1 MRRLLVFMVGL
12 AVVIASVTP
21 VAALGPA
28 GPRFAFLL
36 DPVAGVKG
44 TSVTARGTCPSPGH
58 GGITLRRPVRSDAIL
73 ATSAGE
79 FDTDAM
85 GRFQSSFRVEAGFLS
100 GDIEVLVNCPDEA
113 GEFAHSYEVQPFA
126 VTEQPTT
133 ISASRIFTG
142 FGPGACGYA
151 FGPGTPMP
159 CEAHVKGFDPAG
171 RMNSTNFYVED
182 WRGGVNV
189 AAGKVGNS
197 TVLLVGSRP
206 PTTSRAQLANLRGER
221 LLQLQPFGAFD
232 GEINVALG
240 DLDGDGSDELVFG
253 AGRGGG
259 PHVKAYSFVGG
270 ALEEVA
276 SFFAYDPTF
285 NGGVNVATADT
296 NGDGKHEIVTG
307 AGPGGGPHVRTFTA
321 QGVPIGNGF
330 FAYAPGFRGGVFVAG
345 GDLADGGAAEIVTGA
360 GAGGGPHVRTFTP
373 DGSPIGNGFFAYD
386 PQFTQGVRVAV
397 GNADGIKGN
406 EIVTGT
412 GTGASHVRVFSP
424 TGGSSHPGFYAY
436 STSTESGVAVAVLP

>member
-12 AVVIASVTP
+12 VVAIASATP
-21 VAALGPA
+21 VGALGPA

-44 TSVTARGTCPSPGH
+44 TSVTARGTCPSSGH
-58 GGITLRRPVRSDAIL
+58 GTVTLRPPIRSDAIFM
-73 ATSAGE
+73 TSVGD
-79 FDTDAM
+79 FDTDAF
-85 GRFQSSFRVEAGFLS
+85 GNFTANFTTEQPYFN
-100 GDIEVLVNCPDEA
+100 GDIEVVISCPDPAA
-113 GEFAHSYEVQPFA
+113 GGHSYEVQPFTIT
-126 VTEQPTT
+126 TETT
-133 ISASRIFTG
+133 NNPSRIFTG
-142 FGPGACGYA
+142 FGPGVCGYGS
-151 FGPGTPMP
+151 FGPLPPLT
-159 CEAHVKGFDPAG
+159 CEPHVKGFDSAG

-189 AAGKVGNS
+189 AAGKVGS
-197 TVLLVGSRP
+197 GTALLVGSRP
-206 PTTSRAQLANLRGER
+206 QTMSRAQLVNLRGER
-221 LLQLQPFGAFD
+221 LLQLQPFGSFE

-253 AGRGGG
+253 AGGGGG

-270 ALEEVA
+270 ALKELV

-296 NGDGKHEIVTG
+296 DGDGKAEIVTG

-321 QGVPIGNGF
+321 QGAPIGDGF

-345 GDLADGGAAEIVTGA
+345 GDLDEGGAAEIVTGA

-386 PQFTQGVRVAV
+386 PQFTQGVRVAA
-397 GNADGIKGN
+397 GNADAASGN

-412 GTGASHVRVFSP
+412 GTGASHVRVFNAAGVAS
-424 TGGSSHPGFYAY
+424 GPGFYAY
-436 STSTESGVAVAVLP
+436 STSADSGVAVAVLR